1 VSALPALPPAVSPI
15 VEGFL
20 ALFHARTHARTHA
33 RAHTHVLSFFLSLS
47 PSLNPHLPV
56 LANAPADDSKMFSSG
71 QFLLG
76 RILKSATSGFASE
89 AKAVEVENFFKDKD
103 TPGAERS
110 ISQVSLL
117 CFAVHAVMVVPRAA
131 VREPTV
137 PTDWS
142 LCANM

>member
-1 VSALPALPPAVSPI
+1 
-15 VEGFL
+15 
-20 ALFHARTHARTHA
+20 
-33 RAHTHVLSFFLSLS
+33 
-47 PSLNPHLPV
+47 
-56 LANAPADDSKMFSSG
+56 MFSSG

-131 VREPTV
+131 VRGRQCPPTGHSVQTCERHLGLVTRVAPSYVLRRLTHV
-137 PTDWS
+137 PVQALETIRMNAGWLERDRSAVKAW
-142 LCANM
+142 LAANV